1 MVGECRYFR
10 LGKELCFCSQC
21 DKHHPPSPPSITQHF
36 NKPCFLMKD
45 LWKKPRWITE
55 HGYNSTC
62 SIYKRFQRNIT
73 FENWNLASTCRSNS
87 IGWLEKWK
95 STSHPPFACENRE
108 GNFFFA
114 VTEKNFD
121 QFCFIILQVTSVDAA
136 RLAPR
141 VVPWQD
147 CGDWLYNQVISAWYF
162 CIETEKRT
170 RSDSDPADSFHWG
183 SSEFGFASRWLDR
196 SIRSGSSLQSPLEPW
211 LLEGED
217 IVGHVGW

>member
-73 FENWNLASTCRSNS
+73 FENWNLASTCRSNL

-108 GNFFFA
+108 GNFFFCSNREEFWPILLHNSA
-114 VTEKNFD
+114 GD
-121 QFCFIILQVTSVDAA
+121 QRGRCSLGTPRSSLA
-136 RLAPR
+136 RLWR
-141 VVPWQD
+141 
-147 CGDWLYNQVISAWYF
+147 L
-162 CIETEKRT
+162 
-170 RSDSDPADSFHWG
+170 
-183 SSEFGFASRWLDR
+183 
-196 SIRSGSSLQSPLEPW
+196 
-211 LLEGED
+211 
-217 IVGHVGW
+217 IV